1 VQGSLTEGSIRVG
14 LFKFSLPILFA
25 NILQIS
31 QRLGELDLGRRRLA
45 PRAHAERRDALVAC
59 NNHI

>member
-25 NILQIS
+25 NILQS
-31 QRLGELDLGRRRLA
+31 LNGSVNSRGADGLYYRYGGWRH
-45 PRAHAERRDALVAC
+45 AHMLSAVTP
-59 NNHI
+59 

>member
-25 NILQIS
+25 NTLQSLNGSVNSIWVGGGW
-31 QRLGELDLGRRRLA
+31 RH
-45 PRAHAERRDALVAC
+45 AHMLSAVTP
-59 NNHI
+59 